1 MQDLKSKIIAGLFL
15 ILLFT
20 CNKDDD
26 GNPYYW
32 NRDYWGEATALKN
45 GEQWN
50 ALIYGHRRSVP
61 THIGASF
68 SIDVYD
74 VFGDVGFR
82 RETLHFFRVPLK
94 KGIYEFVKSI
104 AQDSL
109 DSPGVRHLYILQD
122 GDVVGDLFT
131 ILESEENYIEVLSLE
146 GDEITAEF
154 QVTFVRDDLESI
166 SNPEVPDTIR
176 FTNGYFHTRLND

>member
-74 VFGDVGFR
+74 VFGDVGFWR
-82 RETLHFFRVPLK
+82 QALSFFRVPLE
-94 KGIYEFVKSI
+94 KGTYNLVKSV

-109 DSPGVRHLYILQD
+109 ESPGANYIFILQD
-122 GDVVGDLFT
+122 GDVAGDLFT
-131 ILESEENYIEVLSLE
+131 ILESEENYIEVLSFDD
-146 GDEITAEF
+146 DEIAAGF
-154 QVTFVRDDLESI
+154 QVTFVRYNLETI